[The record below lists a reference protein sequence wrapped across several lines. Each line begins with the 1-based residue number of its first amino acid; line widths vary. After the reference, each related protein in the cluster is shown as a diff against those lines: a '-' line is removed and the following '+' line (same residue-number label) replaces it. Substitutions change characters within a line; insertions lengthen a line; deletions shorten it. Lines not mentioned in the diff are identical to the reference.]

1 MGLMDLFGKRKSAA
15 GATQGDEPTAIDYV
29 DWLLQYMLSTS
40 KMTLTLDT
48 SRALPGSGTL
58 PEGIVPPPCL
68 PDASVVINRLKILAG
83 VNPVRQS
90 KTIEGTFDRPRKSLT
105 IITTCRFQDEEE
117 KSTCSI
123 RLQVKR
129 LDV

>member
-1 MGLMDLFGKRKSAA
+1 MGLMDLFGKKKPAKGSSA
-15 GATQGDEPTAIDYV
+15 GDEPTAIDYV

-40 KMTLTLDT
+40 RMTLTLDT
-48 SRALPGSGTL
+48 SRALPGSGSLT
-58 PEGIVPPPCL
+58 GDTVPPPCL
-68 PDASVVINRLKILAG
+68 PEASVVINRLKILSG

-90 KTIEGTFDRPRKSLT
+90 KAVEGTFERPRKSLV
-105 IITTCRFQDEEE
+105 IITTCRFQDEED

-129 LDV
+129 HDA